1 MRAPFG
7 STVACGEFGAA
18 GGAKSNGDGN
28 SNSNSNSNSKDSD
41 NTEPVRCT
49 QNEKGRGLR
58 GGLFR
63 SIRKNDY
70 LPLRLGT

>member
-7 STVACGEFGAA
+7 STFACGEFGAA
-18 GGAKSNGDGN
+18 GGAKSNG
-28 SNSNSNSNSKDSD
+28 NSNSNSKDSD
-41 NTEPVRCT
+41 NSEPVRCS